1 MQHCSTWMTFL
12 RRYTLQ
18 RNESRSAGDLC
29 GGDKSVC
36 EEDEMTFKEASR
48 VAQPGPPMRRM
59 TQRAQVI

>member
-36 EEDEMTFKEASR
+36 EEDEMTFKEALGSLSP
-48 VAQPGPPMRRM
+48 ARRC
-59 TQRAQVI
+59 AA